1 MGRLAIIIVALTAVL
16 FGVNGLQEEIE
27 NLVNLQE
34 NIHDVLEDR

>member
-27 NLVNLQE
+27 SLVNLQD
-34 NIHDVLEDR
+34 NIHDVLEGR

>member
-27 NLVNLQE
+27 NLVNLQD
-34 NIHDVLEDR
+34 NIHDVLEGR

>member
-27 NLVNLQE
+27 NLVNLQD
-34 NIHDVLEDR
+34 NIYDVIGE